1 MTKLQISEARVE
13 RKNFLMDELIERI
26 RDGRIDLAPSF
37 RTNINKWSAEQESL
51 FIESLLLQIP
61 IPAFY
66 VDASDHERWLIV
78 DGQQRLNTIRKFLDD
93 ELVLDGL
100 EFLVD
105 FNGKKFSELPRHV
118 QKRIGNTEIVINQIQ
133 PGASDQ
139 VKLCLYRRFRVGQDN

>member
-100 EFLVD
+100 EFLRQKVQRASQTR
-105 FNGKKFSELPRHV
+105 SEAYRQHGDRDQPDTTRRVRSGQALPLSALSR
-118 QKRIGNTEIVINQIQ
+118 G
-133 PGASDQ
+133 PG
-139 VKLCLYRRFRVGQDN
+139 